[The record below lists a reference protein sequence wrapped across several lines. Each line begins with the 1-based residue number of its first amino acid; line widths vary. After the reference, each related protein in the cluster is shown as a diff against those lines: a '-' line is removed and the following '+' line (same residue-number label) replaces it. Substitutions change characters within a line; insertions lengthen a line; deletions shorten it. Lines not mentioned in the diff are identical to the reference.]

1 MWSKVNSKTDFKL
14 KDQLY
19 VEYSFDGF
27 NGLTVNENTE
37 PELYTFVNDIRNNG
51 PRFYSYTPEQL
62 EHFASRIY
70 ELRKNNLNNPT

>member
-19 VEYSFDGF
+19 VEYSFDEF
-27 NGLTVNENTE
+27 KGLTVDENAE
-37 PELYTFVNDIRNNG
+37 PELYSFINDIQTNG